1 MMIKGNFT
9 SLVCKKFIS
18 VRNRVP
24 GLVRLSW
31 TVKEYV
37 RDFVEHIFANA
48 CDKTIV
54 VCDCFMKTCTFL
66 AN

>member
-1 MMIKGNFT
+1 MVKGNFT
-9 SLVCKKFIS
+9 GLVCKKFIS

-24 GLVRLSW
+24 GLGRLSW

-37 RDFVEHIFANA
+37 RAFVEHIFANA

-54 VCDCFMKTCTFL
+54 VCDCFMKTCTFF
-66 AN
+66 